1 MGDQAWWHM
10 QIILS
15 KSQHP
20 GGRRG
25 PEVQALTGLYC
36 EALVFE
42 SWSCDSVV
50 VLPIPG
56 TVKTNKRFKIQEKC
70 SEWLRNIR

>member
-1 MGDQAWWHM
+1 MIKRGVGVGDQAWWHM

-20 GGRRG
+20 GGRQG

-36 EALVFE
+36 ETLVFK
-42 SWSCDSVV
+42 DSE
-50 VLPIPG
+50 L
-56 TVKTNKRFKIQEKC
+56 E
-70 SEWLRNIR
+70 L